1 MKIASTITVCL
12 LLAAVLSRAIS
23 FSSVENRHG
32 SEGQGGGGSGSGGR
46 STSNLGIRLKMGR
59 GHSPHTMEYFTAR
72 AILALLTLS
81 VLAHQEG

>member
-32 SEGQGGGGSGSGGR
+32 SEEQGGGGSGSGGR
-46 STSNLGIRLKMGR
+46 STSNLGV
-59 GHSPHTMEYFTAR
+59 
-72 AILALLTLS
+72 S
-81 VLAHQEG
+81 VLDFNSSARSYDPSLF